1 MGCEPEM
8 EISKLIPGWEQHVVC
23 HVLPILT
30 QHYTKI
36 ETAQMVSPLC
46 VHNPGPKVIDVL
58 FFCRCPLAF
67 FPFLCLGCHQL
78 SAAETHTLNMDE
90 HHTFVNTCQYNDWL
104 KFGKSWGEPFVNFK
118 LHSFNV
124 KCSQKLVNLG
134 NPFLSS
140 ILIQK
145 LPKTQKMS
153 NLVGFTHVFDMEIS
167 LFLCYVLWPC
177 LCTSKFYPK
186 HFYPKFSKFFPVHTR
201 KVEKVHTLCSRSW
214 LYMFNYLL
222 I

>member
-1 MGCEPEM
+1 MC
-8 EISKLIPGWEQHVVC
+8 IILVQKL
-23 HVLPILT
+23 LT
-30 QHYTKI
+30 YCSF
-36 ETAQMVSPLC
+36 AGARWRSF
-46 VHNPGPKVIDVL
+46 L
-58 FFCRCPLAF
+58 FFVWVAISYQLQKPIHWIWMNIIHLSIHANTMIDWNLASR
-67 FPFLCLGCHQL
+67 G
-78 SAAETHTLNMDE
+78 
-90 HHTFVNTCQYNDWL
+90 
-104 KFGKSWGEPFVNFK
+104 GEPFVNFK